1 MSIAKVYFYFRSLL
15 RNVKLGHGLFK
26 VLQDEWNKTVS
37 YEFVIPTQLAIF
49 KCTCF
54 LILTALCLPMSAS
67 KLDLNLVNR
76 LKL

>member
-1 MSIAKVYFYFRSLL
+1 M

-37 YEFVIPTQLAIF
+37 NEFVIPTQLAISTEHVHAY
-49 KCTCF
+49 K
-54 LILTALCLPMSAS
+54 ILTALCLPMSAS